1 MKNIK
6 LQHLKR
12 MKRHFLTCLLLLTL
26 GGQALAQRPTD
37 KLDRGLLAVPSGSGY
52 LVSWR
57 LMGEEYYGT
66 TFNLYRNGTKVNTAP
81 ISTSNYMDTS
91 GSAAAQYQVAP
102 VVNGVEQAK
111 CTAVLPWSSKDG
123 NNNPYYE
130 FQVASV
136 IDRNGQ
142 DATADYEL
150 NDISLGDVDG
160 DGIVEFIVKRNSRVA
175 YDLSTTARNHL
186 LECYNL
192 RGERL
197 WWIDLG
203 PNMLSGPDEQ
213 RDIIFYDW
221 DGDGKAEGILRGADN
236 MIIHTS
242 DGQEINIGNMS
253 VDTRY
258 NGIEYTSTGNE
269 YLLYIEGATGRP
281 YQIGPAAHPN
291 YMVYPLPRGK
301 DEDWGKGIVGHRST
315 KHYFGAPFLDG
326 RKASIFLGR
335 GCYTKHHF
343 ASFDVDP
350 ITHQLQKRWDWK
362 SDGLSRAWFGQG
374 YHNFGIA
381 DVDMDGRDE
390 IVIGSMVID
399 DNGKGLSTT
408 GLGHGDAQHTGDFDP
423 YRFGLEF
430 FGCNEDLPNMNYRNA
445 TTAEFYYRS
454 VGTIDDGRALM
465 GNFSDKYPGCLGRS
479 VNTGMIS
486 SVADREIPDAPSIS
500 FSDLNFR
507 IFWDGDL
514 RDEVLNSPGSNA
526 RDAKIEK
533 PGVGRIFTS
542 WGCSTNNSSKN
553 NPGASGDILGDWRE
567 EIVLRTSDNKA
578 LRIYAT
584 PHATNFRMPT
594 LWHDHQYR
602 QAMVWQSIGY
612 NQPPHVSYFVGELEG
627 ITVAPPPLTNT
638 GRTEIANGGAI
649 TTANNGQHVMVC
661 ETNDTQIQIGEGAE
675 PSVATFNVPSWTQGN
690 NDNAA
695 ILTTYYTSIV
705 TGAGFSGRTRLTKQ
719 GEGKLILPTTAMTHS
734 GPTDVWNGTLQFDG
748 QMKQSS
754 LWLNRHTTLLS
765 NGGQFRSISADYNST
780 IQPGGEAKVGEIN
793 TDSLRL
799 GFGSRIVL
807 DFQQGQNDRINAK
820 VLSIETKQ
828 WEYGPKYLSP
838 VIEFRIAGEL
848 QDGTYN
854 LGAIDEIQSGLISN
868 LILEGLPADKQN
880 KLQLVNGQLSLE
892 VTALREPTDITWN
905 GATDGIWD
913 KANTE
918 NFMLT
923 NQVIQVMQFF
933 VTGDD
938 VRFNDN
944 TQQFTVNL
952 KGELEPKSVT
962 IDNTK
967 DYTFQ
972 GNGLLTG
979 NLSLTKQ
986 GSGML
991 TMKNDN
997 TFTGPVLISGGMV
1010 SVSTLSNDVQQYGAL
1025 GTVRDK
1031 ASDLILENGG
1041 TILSTANVTQGSP
1054 MMVRGAE
1061 GGVINTQADYIV
1073 NKPIQGT
1080 KLTKRGS
1087 AWLKLNVS
1095 NTQLD
1100 TLTIMAG
1107 AVDVTTDN
1115 SLLPAKVVELS
1126 GGALNDA
1133 NGSGSYSNYTYAV
1146 HVPQGKTGTWN
1157 LDSRATYR
1165 NRLTGSG
1172 TLTVNVQTTIQRT
1185 QLQGDWSQFT
1195 GTVNTATNSGAN
1207 FPFDNSYGLP
1217 KAELNIAAGMTV
1229 VNGGG
1234 KTFSIGKLSG
1244 TGTLGGPAAYASGGN
1259 ISQITWRLGNDERW
1273 SFAGKIS
1280 GNCKVVKTGSGR
1292 IQLSNKEN
1300 DFSGPISIESGE
1312 LALTSG
1318 ATLGTGTLTVSQ
1330 NAQLNATGN
1339 SATTLTNSAYTIR
1352 GTLMLGTNIP
1362 ATTGVLNFN
1371 DKNVTFGSNSTLVIG
1386 VRRAATETLTGGC
1399 AMGRINRLTM
1409 NGTVDVRVSD
1419 SHTLA
1424 EGDSVVLWKAASIS
1438 GTPKLLSKV
1447 VDIDRQLAWDDT
1459 DLQRGILRV
1468 VKDAAVGIQ
1477 ELESVE
1483 AQPIEVVNGG
1493 GSVVIT
1499 LHTSL
1504 SDAQNQLLRS
1514 KLPGGIYLLRSAQRS
1529 LKVMKR

>member
-1 MKNIK
+1 MENDKS
-6 LQHLKR
+6 LYLKR
-12 MKRHFLTCLLLLTL
+12 MKRHLLTCLLLLAL
-26 GGQALAQRPTD
+26 GGRATAQRPTD

-66 TFNLYRNGTKVNTAP
+66 EFNLYRNGTKINTKP
-81 ISTSNYMDTS
+81 IATGNFLDTG
-91 GSAAAQYQVAP
+91 GSATAQYQVAP
-102 VVNGVEQAK
+102 VVNGTEQALSA
-111 CTAVLPWSSKDG
+111 AVTPWTQKDG

-130 FQVASV
+130 FPVAAV
-136 IDRNGQ
+136 TDRNGQ

-175 YDLSTTARNHL
+175 YDRTTTARNHL
-186 LECYNL
+186 LECYTL

-203 PNMLSGPDEQ
+203 PNMLSGADEQ
-213 RDIIFYDW
+213 RDIVFYDW
-221 DGDGKAEGILRGADN
+221 DGDGKAEGLMRGADN
-236 MIIHTS
+236 MIIHTA
-242 DGQEINIGNMS
+242 DGRQITIGNMS
-253 VDTRY
+253 LDTRY
-258 NGIEYTSTGNE
+258 EGIEYTSTGNE
-269 YLLYIEGATGRP
+269 YLLYLEGATGRP
-281 YQIGPAAHPN
+281 YQIGPAAHPD
-291 YMVYPLPRGK
+291 YMVYPLPRGL
-301 DEDWGKGIVGHRST
+301 DSDWGAGIVGHRST

-335 GCYTKHHF
+335 GAYTKHHF

-350 ITHQLQKRWDWK
+350 ITHQITKRWEWK
-362 SDGLSRAWFGQG
+362 SDGLSGAWFGQG
-374 YHNFGIA
+374 YHNYGIA

-390 IVIGSMVID
+390 IVFGSMVID

-408 GLGHGDAQHTGDFDP
+408 GLGHGDAQHTRDFDP

-430 FGCNEDLPNMNYRNA
+430 FGCNETSPNMNYRNA
-445 TTAEFYYRS
+445 TTSEFYYRS
-454 VGTIDDGRALM
+454 VGTNDDGRALM
-465 GNFSDKYPGCLGRS
+465 GNFSDKYPGCLGKS

-486 SVADREIPDAPSIS
+486 SVADREIPDAPGIA

-553 NPGASGDILGDWRE
+553 NPGASADILGDWRE
-567 EIVLRTSDNKA
+567 EIVLRTSDNRA

-584 PHATNFRMPT
+584 PHPTTFRLPT

-627 ITVAPPPLTNT
+627 ITLAPPPLTNT
-638 GRTEIANGGAI
+638 GRTEIMNGGI
-649 TTANNGQHVMVC
+649 ISTSHNGQHVMVSQ
-661 ETNDTQIQIGEGAE
+661 NSDTQIQIGDGAA
-675 PSVATFNVPSWTQGN
+675 PDVATFNVPSWTQGN

-695 ILTTYYTSIV
+695 ILTTYYTCTV
-705 TGAGFSGRTRLTKQ
+705 TGAGFSGKTRLVKQ
-719 GEGKLILPTTAMTHS
+719 GEGKLILPATAMTHTA
-734 GPTDVWNGTLQFDG
+734 PTDVWNGTLQFDG
-748 QMKQSS
+748 QMPESA

-765 NGGQFRSISADYNST
+765 NGGQFRSIRADYNAT
-780 IQPGGEAKVGEIN
+780 IQPGGADNVGQISAD
-793 TDSLRL
+793 TLRL

-807 DFQQGQNDRINAK
+807 DIMQDRNDRINAK
-820 VLSIETKQ
+820 VLNIETKQ

-838 VIEFRIAGEL
+838 VIEFRLAGTL
-848 QDGTYN
+848 QDGTYD
-854 LGAIDEIQSGLISN
+854 LGAIETLQSGLVSN
-868 LILEGLPADKQN
+868 ITLEGLPAEKQTS
-880 KLQLVNGQLSLE
+880 LQLNDGRLRLHVSSLRQP
-892 VTALREPTDITWN
+892 TAITWN
-905 GATDGIWD
+905 GTAGPVWD
-913 KANTE
+913 KASTL

-923 NQVIQVMQFF
+923 DNLIQEMQLF

-938 VRFNDN
+938 VRFDDN
-944 TQQFTVNL
+944 TQQYAVEL
-952 KGELEPKSVT
+952 KGALEPNSVT
-962 IDNTK
+962 VDNAN

-972 GNGLLTG
+972 GNGLLAG
-979 NLSLTKQ
+979 NMRLTKQ
-986 GSGML
+986 GTGTL

-997 TFTGPVLISGGMV
+997 TFTGPVLISGGTV
-1010 SVSTLSNDVQQYGAL
+1010 SVSALANDVQGYGAL
-1025 GTVRDK
+1025 GAVRDK
-1031 ASDLILENGG
+1031 ASDLVLENSG
-1041 TILSTANVTQGSP
+1041 TILATANVTQGSP
-1054 MMVRGAE
+1054 MTVRGTE
-1061 GGVINTQADYIV
+1061 GGVINTQSDYV
-1073 NKPIQGT
+1073 ANRPIQGS
-1080 KLTKRGS
+1080 KLTKKGN
-1087 AWLKLNVS
+1087 AWLKLNVA
-1095 NTQLD
+1095 NTLLD
-1100 TLTIMAG
+1100 TLSIQAG
-1107 AVDVTTDN
+1107 AVDMTTDN
-1115 SLLPAKVVELS
+1115 SLMPAKAVELC

-1133 NGSGSYSNYTYAV
+1133 NGNGSYSNYTYAV

-1273 SFAGKIS
+1273 SFAGRIS

-1339 SATTLTNSAYTIR
+1339 SATTLTNSAYTIQ

-1399 AMGRINRLTM
+1399 AMGRIKRLTM

-1424 EGDSVVLWKAASIS
+1424 EGDSVVLWKAASVS

-1447 VDIDRQLAWDDT
+1447 VDIDLQLAWDDT

-1468 VKDAAVGIQ
+1468 VKDATVGIQ
-1477 ELESVE
+1477 DLENVE
-1483 AQPIEVVNGG
+1483 AQPIEVVNAG
-1493 GSVVIT
+1493 GSVVLT

-1504 SDAQNQLLRS
+1504 SDAQNQLQRS